1 MQYHVYV
8 IVHYLI
14 TLIMYNTI
22 PVKRVVITTASANSV
37 LDIVER
43 KYTDICMYYRLQ
55 SS

>member
-22 PVKRVVITTASANSV
+22 PVKRVVITTANANNL
-37 LDIVER
+37 LDIIE
-43 KYTDICMYYRLQ
+43 KK
-55 SS
+55 